1 MLQLWVASACNSSF
15 PIFLVATLLCQLGD
29 CSKEQFHTF
38 DSSQTVCTVTMQQ
51 SKNIALSPSNSNKA
65 LILLCLFCSE
75 IGRKRDAIL
84 KKKKEITQWAWLLT
98 EWLAQGGRK
107 QEYKSLSIYVLFL
120 ASLLN
125 LFLFFSI
132 RWGSRMVLVCFLSVT
147 WWAHKLGD
155 VTPACLGTW
164 QELDDL

>member
-15 PIFLVATLLCQLGD
+15 PVFLVATLLCQLGD

-65 LILLCLFCSE
+65 LILLSFLFWD
-75 IGRKRDAIL
+75 RKEEGCNL